1 MKNPIILYIIHL
13 LLVVAFTTR
22 AQVPPKKN
30 TINQVYELNTFI
42 VKLKP
47 TTHQVVR
54 SRSIYSSDFR
64 QSLSKIKGSI
74 KSVFTTSNPS
84 NILSNKTQPRQH
96 LNNDISLF
104 YRIDYQ
110 TNLSVEEAIEHIQNS
125 GLIEYGEPSYLH
137 TVDAIPNDTFYPEQ
151 KGYVEKVK
159 ANLAWDITKG
169 SPDVVV
175 AIIDTGIDI
184 DHPDLVNNIYINQD
198 EIPNNGVDDD
208 NDGLIDNYKGW
219 DLIGSTLA
227 SPQAD
232 NDPNIKENGNE
243 HGTHVAGIVGAI
255 MDNNLGIAGIA
266 PQCKLMIFKA
276 SDDTSSETI
285 ARGYEAIKYAVE
297 QGADIINVSWGR
309 STNLH
314 SKFEQ
319 EIINYATQKGCLI
332 VTSAG
337 NNNSEDLLQAPSV
350 YQFVLSVASVGTHDT
365 KAPVS
370 NYGINTDLSAPGEQ
384 IMSTTANGRFSTK
397 KGTSMSSAVV
407 AGAAALVKSKF
418 PNYKGMQIG
427 ELLRV
432 TSDPIDHLNDP
443 THQQKLGA
451 GRLNILKALT
461 ATPSPSIRATEL
473 LKIEEDGNGMLNIRT
488 VFTNLLNVTSDV
500 VKIKVTGNSDFF
512 DINTDEI
519 STPNKLGVNGKFNNE
534 RQPLQ
539 LKLKPYAPRHLITTL
554 SFTYSS
560 GSYKATEHITVKLRS
575 NDYLTVEKNKL
586 RVTLSD
592 YGRMG
597 TDESLNYLQGE
608 GLIYNGKRLL
618 LSSGL
623 IIGKSSAQIVD
634 AVSAE
639 GSPVGFHDHFSP
651 TQKIKEMTVPQ
662 LADFEYEGI
671 VTDDNAGVNKLGL
684 RIKTRYYLWNKPP
697 YDKFIV
703 VEHTITNTSTE
714 NHQNLYA
721 GWFADWD
728 IPTLH
733 SIHPLNQA
741 RWDEINKLGYIR
753 SAENDSQEFAGIM
766 LLTPSQKAN
775 YYALVNR
782 YYAKP
787 GELLADGF
795 SNTDKFRTL
804 SSGTTNNIAPAIGA
818 SDVSHVV
825 SAGPFDL
832 VPNQS
837 ITVTFAFVVGD
848 NLEDLTNQA
857 RQAQVLYNGKSILA
871 PPPQLKN
878 NLQILPNPSNGE
890 FQIKTGGAQIKNV
903 TILDVKGKIVKQ
915 RFWVNDSKL
924 RLSLKDE
931 IGKGVYFIRMYTSDG
946 YFTKRVV
953 IK

>member
-1 MKNPIILYIIHL
+1 MKNPITLYITHL
-13 LLVVAFTTR
+13 LLVVAFTTH
-22 AQVPPKKN
+22 AQVPPKKHI
-30 TINQVYELNTFI
+30 INQAYEAHSFI

-47 TTHQVVR
+47 KAHQVVR
-54 SRSIYSSDFR
+54 SRSIYSPDFR
-64 QSLSKIKGSI
+64 QTLSKIKGSI
-74 KSVFTTSNPS
+74 KNVFAAPSSPNTSS
-84 NILSNKTQPRQH
+84 AKAQAKQH
-96 LNNDISLF
+96 TINDISLF
-104 YRIDYQ
+104 YRINYQ
-110 TNLSVEEAIEHIQNS
+110 SNISVETAIGHIQNS

-137 TVDAIPNDTFYPEQ
+137 TVDAIPNDTFYSEQ

-169 SPDVVV
+169 SSDVVI

-184 DHPDLVNNIYINQD
+184 DHPDLAGNIYINQD

-208 NDGLIDNYKGW
+208 KDGLIDNYKGW

-227 SPQAD
+227 LVKED
-232 NDPNIKENGNE
+232 NDPNIKEGGNE

-255 MDNNLGIAGIA
+255 MNNNLGIAGIA

-285 ARGYEAIKYAVE
+285 ARGYEAIKYAAD

-319 EIINYATQKGCLI
+319 EIIDYATQKGCLV

-350 YQFVLSVASVGTHDT
+350 YQFVLSVASVGTQDT
-365 KAPVS
+365 KAPIS

-384 IMSTTANGRFSTK
+384 VMSTVANGRFSTK

-407 AGAAALVKSKF
+407 AGAAALVKSRF
-418 PNYKGMQIG
+418 PKYTGMQIG

-432 TSDPIDHLNDP
+432 TSDPIDHLNAP

-451 GRLNILKALT
+451 GRLNIFKALT
-461 ATPSPSIRATEL
+461 TKPSPSIRATEV
-473 LKIEEDGNGMLNIRT
+473 LKIEEDNNGILSIRT
-488 VFTNLLNVTSDV
+488 VFTNLLTPTSDI

-512 DINTDEI
+512 EINTDEI
-519 STPNKLGVNGKFNNE
+519 STPNKLGENKGFNNE
-534 RQPLQ
+534 SNPLQ

-560 GSYKATEHITVKLRS
+560 GTYTATEHITVKLRS
-575 NDYLTVEKNKL
+575 NPYLTVKENKL

-592 YGRMG
+592 YGRIG

-608 GLIYNGKRLL
+608 GLVYNGKRLL

-623 IIGKSSAQIVD
+623 MIGKSSTQIVD

-639 GSPVGFHDHFSP
+639 GSPVGFHDHFTPS
-651 TQKIKEMTVPQ
+651 QKIKKITVPQ
-662 LADFEYEGI
+662 LANCEYEGI

-684 RIKTRYYLWNKPP
+684 RIKTRYYFWNGALNN
-697 YDKFIV
+697 KFMV
-703 VEHTITNTSTE
+703 VEHTITNTSTQ

-728 IPTLH
+728 IPTPH
-733 SIHPLNQA
+733 SVHPLNQA

-753 SAENDSQEFAGIM
+753 SAENDHQEFAGIM
-766 LLTPSQKAN
+766 LLTPSQKAT

-782 YYAKP
+782 HYAKSW
-787 GELLADGF
+787 ELLADGF

-804 SSGTTNNIAPAIGA
+804 SSGTTNNIAPAVGA

-825 SAGPFDL
+825 GAGPFDL

-848 NLEDLTNQA
+848 NLEDLTKQA
-857 RQAQVLYNGKSILA
+857 RQAQELYNGKSILA

-878 NLQILPNPSNGE
+878 NLQILPNPNNGE
-890 FQIKTGGAQIKNV
+890 FQIKTGGAQIKSV
-903 TILDVKGKIVKQ
+903 AIFDVKGKIVKQ

-931 IGKGVYFIRMYTSDG
+931 IGTGVYFIRMYTSDG